1 MMLVKLMWISTVLMK
16 KFPST
21 PAPLLNN
28 RRTDKP
34 TALPWGF
41 TLSSFG
47 AEIRTVC
54 SESRV
59 LQRGAYPRRFVLSPN
74 GAKYESL

>member
-1 MMLVKLMWISTVLMK
+1 MRMTNLYILHTMKLVKLKWFSTVLMK

-41 TLSSFG
+41 TLSNF
-47 AEIRTVC
+47 
-54 SESRV
+54 ESKIMGLGSKFQGV
-59 LQRGAYPRRFVLSPN
+59 TGDMAC
-74 GAKYESL
+74 

>member
-1 MMLVKLMWISTVLMK
+1 MKLVKLKWISTVLMK

-28 RRTDKP
+28 RRTDRP

-41 TLSSFG
+41 TLRSF
-47 AEIRTVC
+47 
-54 SESRV
+54 ESKIWGLGSKFQGV
-59 LQRGAYPRRFVLSPN
+59 TGDMAC
-74 GAKYESL
+74 